1 MRRHAQAQAF
11 WDAPRTARA
20 PTTPQPAL
28 QGHGRWRHT
37 APQRRGAQRRARA
50 QRRALREPTFCKA
63 KLKVLKSERTC
74 HISFGPVPF
83 APAPAGA
90 TTTAAGGGDAQ
101 RAAQSLGISSREMPR
116 RSSARGG
123 RGSGRG
129 RYGGSGGADG
139 GDDDMTVAACL
150 ARCGVADASE
160 LAECD
165 GLDAEW
171 RRVKRVYFKKVL
183 HCPGG
188 ARGAS
193 WAHRTQLTQA
203 CSLIH
208 SRMCERRSSRSTR
221 TRAEMWQNFAR
232 LRRRSRSCVS
242 STRQR
247 L

>member
-1 MRRHAQAQAF
+1 MRRHA
-11 WDAPRTARA
+11 DPRRAVARA
-20 PTTPQPAL
+20 CK
-28 QGHGRWRHT
+28 GI
-37 APQRRGAQRRARA
+37 APRARA
-50 QRRALREPTFCKA
+50 LDSTSECRNAAACAGASIPGRTSHGACTHHPTASAAQAWTLAAHSAAAPGRAAQSASATFQKA
-63 KLKVLKSERTC
+63 VKKVLKSERNC
-74 HISFGPVPF
+74 HISLGPVPF

-101 RAAQSLGISSREMPR
+101 PAAQSLGISSREMPR

-188 ARGAS
+188 ARGGS
-193 WAHRTQLTQA
+193 WAHRA
-203 CSLIH
+203 
-208 SRMCERRSSRSTR
+208 
-221 TRAEMWQNFAR
+221 
-232 LRRRSRSCVS
+232 
-242 STRQR
+242 
-247 L
+247 